1 LKVWLDRIDEEN
13 MATINSNPKES
24 IDAFEF
30 S

>member
-1 LKVWLDRIDEEN
+1 LNVGLDRIDEGN
-13 MATINSNPKES
+13 MATTISNPKES